1 LDDSATRAAP
11 PVDTQALREREFPH
25 VGRAPYLNAAS
36 MGPLP
41 ERARRAVEGFNLRR
55 SRIHELRGDDFE
67 PTLQRAR
74 AAAARLVNASP
85 DEIALLPNTSHGIN
99 LAAQC
104 LPLEPGKR
112 IVVSDLEF
120 PANVYPW
127 AQVAKEGRARVDV
140 VRGDALGR
148 PDPGRLME
156 ELDSGDV
163 GVFAL
168 SAVQFATG
176 WLADLPAFGRFCRER
191 GIWFVVDAIQALGC
205 IPLDVREAEIDVL
218 ATGGHKWLCG
228 PFGTGFAYVRRELL
242 PHLEPRVV
250 GWTAM
255 TASADYADCCA
266 YRWEFVEDA
275 RRFEVATQPF
285 QDVAGFTE
293 SMELL
298 LEADPARIREHV
310 LGILDP
316 LAQWLAAR
324 EEATVVSEL
333 APERRSGIFAFRFG
347 DTARAYEALRRARVQ
362 CVVREGA
369 IRLSPHLYNT
379 AGEVAV
385 VMEVLEGGGW

>member
-1 LDDSATRAAP
+1 MADTAARTAP
-11 PVDTQALREREFPH
+11 PVDVQTLREREFPH

-41 ERARRAVEGFNLRR
+41 ERSRHAVEAYNLRR
-55 SRIHELRGDDFE
+55 SRIHELRGDDFD

-74 AAAARLVNASP
+74 AAAARLINASA

-156 ELDSGDV
+156 ELDRGDV
-163 GVFAL
+163 GIFAL

-205 IPLDVREAEIDVL
+205 IPVDVRAAEIDVL

-293 SMELL
+293 SLELL
-298 LEADPARIREHV
+298 LEVDPARIRAHV

-316 LAQWLAAR
+316 LAAWLAGR
-324 EEATVVSEL
+324 EEATVVSDL

-347 DTARAYEALRRARVQ
+347 DTAKAYEALRRARVQ

-379 AGEVAV
+379 AEEIAV
-385 VMEVLEGGGW
+385 VTEVLEAGEW